1 LNAVTDGATL
11 AGTPPPDRIFIGS
24 VNGNVT
30 ISGNKAVDLGSLVGV
45 GGTTGNVTLSGA
57 NHDLSK
63 LISVVGNYTVT
74 TSDVMD
80 DALLSVGGNLTLN
93 YPAAYSYPALTTVT
107 GNIITTDN
115 VNVSNVLFPVL
126 SSVGMID
133 GNNPSWASAGTVNL
147 GAGNLATLTAALAT
161 TVILGEPTYP
171 GSFSLS
177 GPWVNSLTMSATT
190 VAGSLTIAIGS
201 SIPGVNPVTTV
212 NLLLLTATT
221 GLVSITTDGSTNSTV
236 NLPIYNDN
244 DNINIDGPT
253 VQVLQAYTGS
263 AGGLMSSTS
272 ILTLTVPVYR
282 AITNVGAQF
291 DGLTVLRNLTIGAA
305 RANISEASFFGDGAA
320 TLQTLTATYATYA
333 LAYQNWVSLNA
344 MANLLSVSVTSTGEL
359 NGTYVSNNPMLTSVT
374 TAGQQAWFWVINTDA
389 VGLTLNMGN
398 TAVTSANGVG
408 SWTSVDG
415 NQNVTSFTT
424 STSYMRLLDVSDNP
438 NLTSVNF
445 SSYNPGQN
453 ITAGTVDVYVAE
465 NGIIG
470 TYSASIFATNT
481 APVIVQAG
489 LSTLKAY
496 MTNLF
501 GSMSHTVN
509 MQLGFSNSVVAPGV
523 DNSVALLDADA
534 NAFILAGGNVNNTFV
549 QRNGDSGG
557 DFGSHINVLRELN
570 FIQ

>member
-1 LNAVTDGATL
+1 
-11 AGTPPPDRIFIGS
+11 
-24 VNGNVT
+24 
-30 ISGNKAVDLGSLVGV
+30 
-45 GGTTGNVTLSGA
+45 
-57 NHDLSK
+57 
-63 LISVVGNYTVT
+63 
-74 TSDVMD
+74 
-80 DALLSVGGNLTLN
+80 
-93 YPAAYSYPALTTVT
+93 
-107 GNIITTDN
+107 
-115 VNVSNVLFPVL
+115 
-126 SSVGMID
+126 
-133 GNNPSWASAGTVNL
+133 
-147 GAGNLATLTAALAT
+147 
-161 TVILGEPTYP
+161 
-171 GSFSLS
+171 
-177 GPWVNSLTMSATT
+177 
-190 VAGSLTIAIGS
+190 
-201 SIPGVNPVTTV
+201 
-212 NLLLLTATT
+212 
-221 GLVSITTDGSTNSTV
+221 
-236 NLPIYNDN
+236 
-244 DNINIDGPT
+244 
-253 VQVLQAYTGS
+253 
-263 AGGLMSSTS
+263 MSSTS

-374 TAGQQAWFWVINTDA
+374 TAGQQDWFWVINNDA

-534 NAFILAGGNVNNTFV
+534 NAFILAGGNINNTFV